1 MSSFVGGAD
10 IVVGPGGVTTAGGAD
25 GESDLLVMKPL
36 GSGQEVGRSCHY
48 LEFKDKRILLD
59 CGIHPGL
66 KGEDALPFVDMIDA
80 SNIDLLLVSHFHL
93 DHAGA
98 LPWFLQRTTFHGK
111 CYMTHATK
119 AIYRWLLSD
128 YIKVSNISSSE
139 QNLYTEKELVDS
151 MEKIDTMD
159 FHSEKE
165 VNGIKFWAYN
175 AGHVLGAAMFMI
187 EIAGV
192 KILYT
197 GDFSC
202 EKDRHLMAAEMPLMK
217 PDVLIIEAT
226 YGIKVHEPRE
236 ERERRFTQTVYETVT
251 RGGRCLIPVFALGR
265 AQELLLI
272 LDEYW
277 SAHPELHEIPIYYAS
292 AMAKKC
298 MAVYQT
304 FVNAMNEEIRE
315 RSAVDNPFVF
325 KHISNLK
332 GMDHFD
338 DVGPCVVLA
347 SPGMMQSGLSREL
360 FESWCTDARNCCIVA
375 GYCVEGTMAK
385 YILSEPEDVPTMSP
399 GSRLPL
405 KMKVS
410 SISFSAHADFK
421 QTSNFIRQLKPP
433 HVIFVHGEANEM
445 SRLKAA
451 MIRNYEEEN
460 ESADKAMKEGKFAQK
475 ITFHNPR
482 NTSAVEL
489 YFRGEKL
496 AKVIG
501 SLAEQKPRPDQAKQQ
516 RVSGVLVKRNFNYHM
531 VSPKDLT
538 KYTDL
543 TTSTVTQR
551 QSIYFSCSFA
561 LLHFMVS
568 QLGGGGGSG
577 GAVEVLEGE
586 GSKKVIRAFG
596 AVDVIYE
603 RRMVTLEWVASPVND
618 MYADAILCAILQTE
632 SMESQPTYV
641 PPAPSKVDKMHF
653 KECLIEMLQDMFGE
667 ESVPRTL
674 TGDKLEVI
682 VDGKTATID
691 LSSLGVTCSQD
702 DVFQQMVTTAVL
714 KLHHSLVPAEP
725 NKL

>member
-1 MSSFVGGAD
+1 
-10 IVVGPGGVTTAGGAD
+10 
-25 GESDLLVMKPL
+25 
-36 GSGQEVGRSCHY
+36 
-48 LEFKDKRILLD
+48 
-59 CGIHPGL
+59 
-66 KGEDALPFVDMIDA
+66 
-80 SNIDLLLVSHFHL
+80 
-93 DHAGA
+93 
-98 LPWFLQRTTFHGK
+98 
-111 CYMTHATK
+111 MTHATK

-128 YIKVSNISSSE
+128 YIKVSNISTSE
-139 QNLYTEKELVDS
+139 QMLYTEKELIES
-151 MEKIDTMD
+151 MDKIETMD

-197 GDFSC
+197 GDFSR
-202 EKDRHLMAAEMPLMK
+202 EQDRHLMAAEMPLMK

-226 YGIKVHEPRE
+226 YGIKIHEKRE
-236 ERERRFTQTVYETVT
+236 EREHRFTSTVYDTVT

-272 LDEYW
+272 LDEFW
-277 SAHPELHEIPIYYAS
+277 TAHPELHEIPIYYAS
-292 AMAKKC
+292 SLAKKC

-360 FESWCTDARNCCIVA
+360 FELWCTDPRNTCIVA
-375 GYCVEGTMAK
+375 GYCVEGTLAK
-385 YILSEPEDVPTMSP
+385 NIQLEPEEITTMV
-399 GSRLPL
+399 GNRLPL

-410 SISFSAHADFK
+410 SISFSAHADYK
-421 QTSNFIRQLKPP
+421 QTSAFIRELKPP

-445 SRLKAA
+445 SRLKSALG
-451 MIRNYEEEN
+451 REYEAEN
-460 ESADKAMKEGKFAQK
+460 EAADKDLKEGKFAQK
-475 ITFHNPR
+475 ISFHNPR
-482 NTSAVEL
+482 NTAAVEL

-501 SLAEQKPRPDQAKQQ
+501 SLAEEKPTSTGQ
-516 RVSGVLVKRNFNYHM
+516 RVSGVLVKRNFNYHL
-531 VSPKDLT
+531 VAPKDLT
-538 KYTDL
+538 KYTDM

-551 QSIYFSCSFA
+551 QSVYFSCSFQ
-561 LLHFMVS
+561 LLYFMVH
-568 QLGGGGGSG
+568 QLGGS
-577 GAVEVLEGE
+577 VEVLDGDPG
-586 GSKKVIRAFG
+586 GSSGKKIIRAFG
-596 AVDVIYE
+596 AIDVVYE
-603 RRMVTLEWVASPVND
+603 RRMVTLEWVANPVND
-618 MYADAILCAILQTE
+618 MYADAILCAILQAE
-632 SMESQPTYV
+632 SMEVQPTYI
-641 PPAPSKVDKMHF
+641 PTPSKVDKMHF

-667 ESVPRTL
+667 DSVPRTL
-674 TGDKLEVI
+674 TGDRLEVI
-682 VDGKTATID
+682 VDNKTATID
-691 LSSLGVTCSQD
+691 LSSLEVSCLEDQ
-702 DVFQQMVTTAVL
+702 VFQQMVTTAVG

-725 NKL
+725 NR